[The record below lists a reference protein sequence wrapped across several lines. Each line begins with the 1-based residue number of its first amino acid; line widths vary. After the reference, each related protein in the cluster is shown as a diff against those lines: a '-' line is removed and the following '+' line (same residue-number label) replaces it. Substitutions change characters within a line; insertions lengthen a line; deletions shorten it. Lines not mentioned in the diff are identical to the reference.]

1 MTYDQDRRVARRTV
15 LKAAGT
21 GAGAAM
27 LASAGG
33 MAPAFLYGQDKA
45 GAKDALVGTGEH
57 TYRCIHDWGMA
68 SLPEGHTYGGTTH
81 GVALDSQGLVYISHY
96 GNPGS
101 IFVFDP
107 AGKFV
112 KAMGE
117 THRTADGK
125 LGSGHGIEV
134 RKEGGEEFLYLAPS
148 ESHLPFTK
156 MNLKGEVVWNK
167 TKADI
172 HKESGKYP
180 DSADGKPAAYR
191 PTNISFNPDGGYFLG
206 DGYGSNY
213 IHQYDK
219 AGQYIRTIGGTG
231 QAAGQFR
238 TPHGQWLDDRD
249 GTPKMVVA
257 DRANARLQWFDM
269 NGKHVKTLDG
279 FLFPADIDRYKDLL
293 VVPDL
298 HARVT
303 LLDKND
309 NVITQLGDDPEWRK
323 QALEGFKMRGQR
335 DRWQPGKFI
344 HPHDARFDADGN
356 IYVVEWV
363 VTGRVTKLEKV
374 G

>member
-1 MTYDQDRRVARRTV
+1 MRSDHSGKLNRRTV
-15 LKAAGT
+15 LKAAG

-27 LASAGG
+27 LTAGV
-33 MAPAFLYGQDKA
+33 APTFLYAQDRA
-45 GAKDALVGTGEH
+45 GSNEALVGTGEH
-57 TYRCIHDWGMA
+57 TYRCIHDWGVR
-68 SLPEGHTYGGTTH
+68 SLPDGHTYGNTMGTH
-81 GVALDSQGLVYISHY
+81 GVAIDSQGLIYISHY

-107 AGKFV
+107 QGKFV
-112 KAMGE
+112 KAMGDI
-117 THRTADGK
+117 HRTHDGRS
-125 LGSGHGIEV
+125 GAGHGIEI

-156 MNLKGEVVWNK
+156 MSVKGEVVWNK
-167 TKADI
+167 SKADI
-172 HKESGKYP
+172 HKDSGKYP
-180 DSADGKPAAYR
+180 DSADGKPAPYR

-219 AGQYIRTIGGTG
+219 NDNYIRTIGGTG
-231 QAAGQFR
+231 QAQGLFR

-269 NGKHVKTLDG
+269 AGNHLKTLDG
-279 FLFPADIDRYKDLL
+279 FLFPADIDRHKDLL

-303 LLDKND
+303 LLDKN
-309 NVITQLGDDPEWRK
+309 NQVIAHLGDDPEWRK

-344 HPHDARFDADGN
+344 HPHDARFDSQGN
-356 IYVVEWV
+356 IYIAEWV